1 MVIYQQGGFT
11 EFGNKSVEL
20 TQKYRYLIE
29 NIVKSNIRF
38 SGNED
43 LFEDFCSETFKRS
56 YLIISSI
63 NDIDHIERYLSK
75 VASSA
80 ILEVL
85 KSSGRL
91 RRSSSGYVK
100 TNEVPVAVVA
110 PSVVNDVYQT
120 DEDGFILYDIPDPAA
135 SIEDSVLSKDE
146 ANSIVKAV
154 YELNYNE
161 LEKRFLEIFTLRYI
175 ENLSQ
180 NDISKMMGISQGEVS
195 KRLAELIR
203 KIGELVN

>member
-1 MVIYQQGGFT
+1 
-11 EFGNKSVEL
+11 VEL
-20 TQKYRYLIE
+20 AQKYRHLIE
-29 NIVKSNIRF
+29 TIVKNNNRF

-75 VASSA
+75 VASAA

-110 PSVVNDVYQT
+110 PSVINDAYQT
-120 DEDGFILYDIPDPAA
+120 DEDGFILYDIPDPAV

-161 LEKRFLEIFTLRYI
+161 QEKRFIEIFTLRYI

-195 KRLAELIR
+195 KRLAEMIR